1 MKNWGTRILFLYLG
15 FVALIAALV
24 TMSMKQNTDLV
35 AKDYYARELAYQ
47 NKLDK
52 MNRSQALLQ
61 PVKWQLENGKLVLQ
75 FPDEIPTP
83 VKGTIVLYCPSDA
96 GKDFQQVFNSATH
109 NVSINITAVANA
121 QYELQI
127 DWEAGAQTYYD
138 EGKLI
143 VP

>member
-15 FVALIAALV
+15 FVALIATLV

-52 MNRSQALLQ
+52 MNRSRALLQ

-83 VKGTIVLYCPSDA
+83 VNGTIVLYCPSDA
-96 GKDFQQVFNSATH
+96 GKDFQQVFSSATH
-109 NVSINITAVANA
+109 NVSINIAAVTKA

-127 DWEAGAQTYYD
+127 DWQAGTQTYYD
-138 EGKLI
+138 EGNLI